1 MKIVAGIWKLRLTR
15 GMPLKLLKYRG
26 VNPSRFESLKEYIG
40 RRPVKVISLAI
51 VIWLGLSIAIDAFVG
66 TLVIAV
72 VFAILYYVKIK
83 RHDNDTAKL
92 LNAINAGRSP
102 ESIEKTLKDVYVA
115 HKNVLQRIA
124 QERDFYRERYEN
136 FVDLVNSFELPIVI
150 VDGEGNIRFYNRAFQ
165 TFFNDGKAIG
175 KERIFSILRRN
186 GLKIPIKKGN
196 YRVFSR
202 RQSRRFMVVV
212 EGSENDE
219 FSMIFT
225 DITARWKT
233 EKLLEKTMR
242 YAVSAETVAD
252 LAHGLKQPLANLQL
266 AFDLYQKSGKEQN
279 LRRLEQEL
287 KSLKE
292 KILGVLQIYHYGE
305 EPQNVDLPKVLNR
318 IIRYLKP
325 IAENKGIIL
334 RVSTNTPQAVVNVQE
349 RRLENVIKNL
359 VINALEAI
367 PEGNGDV
374 VLKLKK
380 GRGWVTLLIGD
391 NGVGMGKEVLEK
403 ATKAFF
409 TTKESGTGL
418 GLTLAKSFCEDNDVT
433 LKIRSKEGKGTVVRL
448 TFKR

>member
-1 MKIVAGIWKLRLTR
+1 M
-15 GMPLKLLKYRG
+15 
-26 VNPSRFESLKEYIG
+26 
-40 RRPVKVISLAI
+40 KVIALAV
-51 VIWLGLSIAIDAFVG
+51 VIWLCLSIAIDAFVG

-72 VFAILYYVKIK
+72 VFAVLYCVKIK
-83 RHDNDTAKL
+83 RHDNDAAKL
-92 LNAINAGRSP
+92 LNAINAGKSP
-102 ESIEKTLKDVYVA
+102 ESIEKALKDIFVA

-136 FVDLVNSFELPIVI
+136 FVDLVNSFELPIVL
-150 VDGEGNIRFYNRAFQ
+150 VDREGNIRFYNRAFQ
-165 TFFNDGKAIG
+165 TFFNVGKTIG
-175 KERIFSILRRN
+175 NERIFDILRRN

-202 RQSRRFMVVV
+202 RQNRRFMVVV

-233 EKLLEKTMR
+233 ERLLEKTMR

-266 AFDLYQKSGKEQN
+266 AFDLYQKTGKEQN

-292 KILGVLQIYHYGE
+292 KIFGVLQIYHYGE
-305 EPQNVDLPKVLNR
+305 EPQNVDLPKILNR
-318 IIRYLKP
+318 VIRYLEP
-325 IAENKGIIL
+325 IAENKGINL
-334 RVSTNTPQAVVNVQE
+334 RVSSNVPKAVVTVQE

-367 PEGNGDV
+367 PEANGNV

-380 GRGWVTLLIGD
+380 GREWITLLIGD
-391 NGVGMGKEVLEK
+391 NGVGMGEEVLKK
-403 ATKAFF
+403 AAKAFF

-433 LKIRSKEGKGTVVRL
+433 LKIRSKEGKGTTVRL